1 MGDEPGR
8 GERTRALESNVHRRT
23 STSNAR
29 VMSLGVQNKPR
40 LSFNAFTTTVNLGKR
55 LQNLDFPSVL
65 VPGGA
70 LARVSAEA
78 TQVSAGHLLRQD
90 LTSKLVSM
98 LHLEVEMASY
108 VKSSHSGF
116 LD

>member
-8 GERTRALESNVHRRT
+8 GERTRALEGNVHGRT
-23 STSNAR
+23 STGNAR
-29 VMSLGVQNKPR
+29 VMSFRVQNKPR
-40 LSFNAFTTTVNLGKR
+40 LSFNAFNATVNLGKR

-90 LTSKLVSM
+90 LTSKLVSL
-98 LHLEVEMASY
+98 LHLEVETASY
-108 VKSSHSGF
+108 VKNSHSGF